1 MTGAKNRP
9 ASQKDRWQAV
19 HLKELHPE
27 LSFRQIG
34 KKIGRSQSFAR
45 KWIQL
50 SQLTGSVDDQHR
62 SGRPQ
67 KLDTAAVQHVL
78 AAAKQKHCKSAASI
92 AAKLQ
97 QQSSILVSVS
107 TVQRVLKREGLKH
120 LRPKIVPM
128 LTAKQKDARVRFAT
142 RAKRT
147 DTVCWRNV
155 MITDSSIFRLHP
167 MGRPAGCWCTPAT
180 RGTVGL
186 PKHSPGVHC
195 YMGMTCYGV
204 TSLKFV
210 TGTHKMPHKYIN
222 PKTQRAY
229 AGVGSQEYTD
239 VLLQHLI
246 PEGNKLFQQAGR
258 RVMKW
263 QLQQDNAP
271 AHKTKTN
278 MLCISQNVP
287 GGHFLDWPPN
297 SPDLSP
303 IENLWAWMEQQLGD
317 REGIGSTEELQA
329 RLVAIRNSI
338 SLTQLRD
345 LFDGMNNRMQ
355 RVIKLQGSHIG
366 K

>member
-1 MTGAKNRP
+1 M
-9 ASQKDRWQAV
+9 

-50 SQLTGSVDDQHR
+50 SQLTGSVADQHR

-92 AAKLQ
+92 AAKVQ
-97 QQSSILVSVS
+97 QQSSMSVSVS

-120 LRPKIVPM
+120 LRPKVVPM
-128 LTAKQKDARVRFAT
+128 LTATQKAARVRFAT

-147 DTVCWRNV
+147 DTVCWRNT

-167 MGRPAGCWCTPAT
+167 MGRPAGCWCTQAT
-180 RGTVGL
+180 RGTVGR

-195 YMGMTCYGV
+195 YMGMTYNGV

-210 TGTHKMPHKYIN
+210 TGTHKMSHKYIN

-246 PEGNKLFQQAGR
+246 PEGNSFSSKLAEGSR
-258 RVMKW
+258 SGSCSRTM
-263 QLQQDNAP
+263 LQ
-271 AHKTKTN
+271 HTKPKLTCYALAR
-278 MLCISQNVP
+278 MCQGGIS
-287 GGHFLDWPPN
+287 
-297 SPDLSP
+297 
-303 IENLWAWMEQQLGD
+303 
-317 REGIGSTEELQA
+317 
-329 RLVAIRNSI
+329 
-338 SLTQLRD
+338 
-345 LFDGMNNRMQ
+345 
-355 RVIKLQGSHIG
+355 
-366 K
+366 